1 MLSEAPSRGNV
12 VLNTNERI
20 KTIMQLPTVTAR
32 QEGATELRIFLLEEE
47 KELVKQVVAKK
58 SITLSH
64 LVRQLLLAWASEQN
78 NNESKAS

>member
-1 MLSEAPSRGNV
+1 MLSETPSRGSL
-12 VLNTNERI
+12 VLNTDDGI

-64 LVRQLLLAWASEQN
+64 LVRQLLLAWASEQSD
-78 NNESKAS
+78 NESKAS